1 MTVESQIWRSW
12 KKNYVLPDNAGQQ
25 WSLLEDIDED
35 TLVKTVGGNTE
46 DIYNDDEDDEDPMEY
61 EYYDESDCLYFKS
74 ARKWLIKLQ
83 ELRKEAEKI
92 AQKISVKK
100 FYRNKK
106 NNNDDTNMFEGWMD
120 RAIHNI
126 EMVWRRCTSDDFE
139 IDYGKISHTF
149 KQKDEWVELI
159 TQDSEN
165 ENLEEDSCF

>member
-1 MTVESQIWRSW
+1 
-12 KKNYVLPDNAGQQ
+12 
-25 WSLLEDIDED
+25 
-35 TLVKTVGGNTE
+35 
-46 DIYNDDEDDEDPMEY
+46 MEY
-61 EYYDESDCLYFKS
+61 ECYDESDHLYLKS

-120 RAIHNI
+120 RAIHDI
-126 EMVWRRCTSDDFE
+126 EMVQRRHSSDNFE

-149 KQKDEWVELI
+149 KQKDE
-159 TQDSEN
+159 
-165 ENLEEDSCF
+165 